1 MSDGAPQWSDRLKG
15 CLRSIGT
22 DHNTEQVYVGAQ
34 EGMVYAYSPPN
45 TETGKI
51 HTK

>member
-1 MSDGAPQWSDRLKG
+1 LKG

-22 DHNTEQVYVGAQ
+22 DDNTGQVYVGAQ
-34 EGMVYAYSPPN
+34 EGTVYAYSPPQLGG
-45 TETGKI
+45 GKT